1 MEKKKIVVFSGAGL
15 DQESGIETFRGKSG
29 YWTDNYKID
38 EVATPQGWKKDPA
51 KVLDFYNQRRREL
64 PNALPNKA
72 HTDLVRLEEH
82 FEVTHVTQNISDL
95 LERALASKVF
105 HLHGELTKARGS
117 YGMGGPLSDYCEPF
131 DIGYKDIN
139 IGDLCPEMQSQI
151 RPHICW
157 FSEMPFYVKESYKAI
172 KEADILI
179 IIGTSLEIL
188 YTHQI
193 IASLGKEKKCY
204 YIDPNPPNYLDK
216 FGMNIEYIKLN
227 AIEGVNKIVNELLFQ
242 AIEVN
247 KTDEL
252 WDWLESNDYL
262 SDSREILEEEFNDR
276 KK

>member
-1 MEKKKIVVFSGAGL
+1 MDKKKIVVFSGAGL

-157 FSEMPFYVKESYKAI
+157 FSEMPFYVEESYKSI

-179 IIGTSLEIL
+179 IIGTSLEIT
-188 YTHQI
+188 YTI
-193 IASLGKEKKCY
+193 DMLRSFGVEKKCY
-204 YIDPNPPNYLDK
+204 YIDPNPSNYLDSS
-216 FGMNIEYIKLN
+216 GMNIKHIKKN
-227 AIEGVNKIVNELLFQ
+227 AIEGVGILISELIDLK
-242 AIEVN
+242 N
-247 KTDEL
+247 
-252 WDWLESNDYL
+252 
-262 SDSREILEEEFNDR
+262 
-276 KK
+276 